1 MFGKIHRS
9 NKGESVVRQE
19 AALWDKFSGFYDAFM
34 KKDMPAYLKIAKDI
48 KDLTVPGSRILEIA
62 TGTGIISLE
71 IAAGVNEITA
81 LDISPDMIA
90 KAKKKAE
97 KREVRNIDF
106 SVQDA
111 RFLPYDKET
120 FDVVIIANALHV
132 MPEPEK
138 VLCEINRVIK
148 KGGYLIAP
156 TFIHAQNK
164 KSAILSRLMSVTG
177 FKAYHKWSLGSYCS
191 FLEENGFEITRK
203 SIIEASLPLGHI
215 IAQPIN
221 DKDPAIA
228 QKDKYWIY
236 HDLIASII
244 AALDAKDHFTADHS
258 LRVSNM
264 VEKICGYLGLGESE
278 TETIHIAAHVHD
290 IGKIGIPDKVLT
302 KPGALNDEE
311 KMQIQQHPIIGAKIL
326 KKSNVLLEIAEIV
339 LHHHER
345 WDGKGYP
352 ECLQGTQI
360 PFGSRIIAVCDS
372 IDAMLTDR
380 HYRQAMTFK
389 ACKDEIKRNKGVM
402 YDPFIAGTM
411 LEKWDEIIADVYKKY
426 E

>member
-1 MFGKIHRS
+1 MK
-9 NKGESVVRQE
+9 QE
-19 AALWDKFSGFYDAFM
+19 AALWNKFSGTYDVFM
-34 KKDMPAYLKIAKDI
+34 KKDMPAYLEIAKDI
-48 KDLTVPGSRILEIA
+48 KNLVTPESRVLEIA

-71 IAAGVNEITA
+71 IASSVNGITA
-81 LDISPDMIA
+81 IDISPDMIA
-90 KAKKKAE
+90 KAKEKAE
-97 KREVRNIDF
+97 KQKVRNIDF

-111 RFLPYDKET
+111 RFLPYDNDT
-120 FDVVIIANALHV
+120 FEIVIIANALHV

-164 KSAILSRLMSVTG
+164 KTAVLSHLISLTG

-191 FLEENGFEITRK
+191 FLEKNGFEIIRK
-203 SIIEASLPLGHI
+203 SIIKASFPLGHI

-221 DKDPAIA
+221 EANLAIVK
-228 QKDKYWIY
+228 KDKYWIY

-311 KMQIQQHPIIGAKIL
+311 KMQIHQHPIIGANIL
-326 KKSNVLLEIAEIV
+326 KKSNALLEIAEIV

-345 WDGKGYP
+345 WDGNGYP
-352 ECLQGTQI
+352 QQLQGTQI

-380 HYRQAMTFK
+380 HYRQAMTFS
-389 ACKDEIKRNKGVM
+389 ACKDEIKRNKGAM
-402 YDPFIAGTM
+402 YDPFIADTI
-411 LEKWDEIIADVYKKY
+411 LEKWDEIIVDAYNKY